1 MVPRVASGEG
11 ATEYERET
19 QATPGIFARAESC
32 SRFSEIAEVP
42 GTLGNVTYRTDET
55 NQVA

>member
-19 QATPGIFARAESC
+19 QATSGIFARAESC
-32 SRFSEIAEVP
+32 SRFSENAELR
-42 GTLGNVTYRTDET
+42 GTLCNVTYRTDET
-55 NQVA
+55 NQVG